1 MWSNILT
8 HTSFNIYIY
17 TGIAPDSKPA
27 LDHQQ
32 RENME
37 HDQKMVRKALVSAYD
52 KNISTRLKAELCGAG
67 LEVNNVYNTY
77 IKEAASA
84 SN

>member
-1 MWSNILT
+1 
-8 HTSFNIYIY
+8 
-17 TGIAPDSKPA
+17 
-27 LDHQQ
+27 
-32 RENME
+32 ME
-37 HDQKMVRKALVSAYD
+37 QDQKMVRKALVSAYE

-84 SN
+84 ST